1 MSWTTVYIS
10 GTTDFRDD
18 VRRKLAHSDQRTM
31 PGYIENYPGEAT
43 HDLYWIDDRSTLKSF
58 KEAIGAKLIWK
69 HRLRF
74 YESLE
79 AFHAAMPGT
88 TTSEFS
94 QREREMIEE
103 MRGAA

>member
-1 MSWTTVYIS
+1 MSWTTVYIT
-10 GTTDFRDD
+10 GTTDFRED

-31 PGYIENYPGEAT
+31 PGYIENFPGEDT
-43 HDLYWIDDRSTLKSF
+43 HDLYWIDDRSSLRTF

-74 YESLE
+74 YDSLE
-79 AFHAAMPGT
+79 AFNAAKEGIKAP
-88 TTSEFS
+88 EFS
-94 QREREMIEE
+94 QREREMISE

>member
-1 MSWTTVYIS
+1 MSWTTVYIT
-10 GTTDFRDD
+10 GTTDFRED

-31 PGYIENYPGEAT
+31 PGYIENQAGETT

-58 KEAIGAKLIWK
+58 KKAIGAKLIWK

-74 YESLE
+74 YESFE
-79 AFHAAMPGT
+79 AFNAATQGATAP
-88 TTSEFS
+88 EFS